1 MRNVD
6 AFLKKNKDWKYANHL
21 FEEKANKK
29 VANCIRKEIVRK
41 FEKGNGF
48 KFSEQNMQKHF
59 KIIDVEYF
67 FRRWHNN
74 SLISEKIQLGKNA
87 LLKL

>member
-1 MRNVD
+1 MRYKETKLSITFRISIHFNVSQSLKFEDFLLRNVD

-41 FEKGNGF
+41 FKKGNGF
-48 KFSEQNMQKHF
+48 KFSE
-59 KIIDVEYF
+59 
-67 FRRWHNN
+67 HNN
-74 SLISEKIQLGKNA
+74 S
-87 LLKL
+87 